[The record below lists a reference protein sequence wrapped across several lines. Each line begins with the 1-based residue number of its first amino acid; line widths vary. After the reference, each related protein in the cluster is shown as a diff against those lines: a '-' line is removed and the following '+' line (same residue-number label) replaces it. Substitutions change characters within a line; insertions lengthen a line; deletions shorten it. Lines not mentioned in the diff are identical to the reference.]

1 MWGKIDGDTC
11 YFVATKF
18 EQIMREYGYSSSS
31 FLSWCSRVGKIKRQD
46 GKNYKSVV
54 RIRKNNT
61 RCLLIC
67 MPPDG
72 FVEVDDDEDFP
83 FEQTKVTV

>member
-1 MWGKIDGDTC
+1 M
-11 YFVATKF
+11 
-18 EQIMREYGYSSSS
+18 
-31 FLSWCSRVGKIKRQD
+31 SWCSRVGKIKRQD

-83 FEQTKVTV
+83 FEQTKVTM